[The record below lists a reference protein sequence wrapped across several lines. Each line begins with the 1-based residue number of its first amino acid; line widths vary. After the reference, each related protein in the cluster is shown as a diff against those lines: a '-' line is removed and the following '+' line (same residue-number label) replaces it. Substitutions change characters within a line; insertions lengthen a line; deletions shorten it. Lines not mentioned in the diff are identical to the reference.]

1 MNIVRRGIPLFRK
14 IGESFYMGSDKD
26 NKIEFTLTKGFLVKH
41 LPLGETIKMYSTYP
55 TCKNEDDISDY
66 IVTIFN
72 DQILRNVYRRVGVEV
87 ATISGILGDEGVYI
101 DIDDSKSS
109 GKLLLDLLDKNKVF
123 ATLIYQ
129 IDSSF
134 KNEIF
139 GIETVALCLGC
150 MNDHILF
157 I

>member
-1 MNIVRRGIPLFRK
+1 MSIVRRGIPLFRNM
-14 IGESFYMGSDKD
+14 GESFYMGSSDE

-41 LPLGETIKMYSTYP
+41 LPIGDTIKTYSTYP

-72 DQILRNVYRRVGVEV
+72 DQILRNVYRKVGVEV
-87 ATISGILGDEGVYI
+87 ATISGIMGDEGIYI
-101 DIDDSKSS
+101 DINDSTSS
-109 GKLLLDLLDKNKVF
+109 GKLLLELLDKNKVF

-129 IDSSF
+129 INSSF

>member
-1 MNIVRRGIPLFRK
+1 M
-14 IGESFYMGSDKD
+14 
-26 NKIEFTLTKGFLVKH
+26 
-41 LPLGETIKMYSTYP
+41 
-55 TCKNEDDISDY
+55 
-66 IVTIFN
+66 
-72 DQILRNVYRRVGVEV
+72 
-87 ATISGILGDEGVYI
+87 GDEGIYI
-101 DIDDSKSS
+101 DINDSKSS
-109 GKLLLDLLDKNKVF
+109 GKLLLNVLDSNKVF

-129 IDSSF
+129 INSSF